1 MNTKQSKGN
10 FNQNKPTEKSGELFG
25 KMQPQAV
32 DLENAV
38 LGALLIQSD
47 AIYLIMDILKP
58 ESFYK
63 PANQIIFDALRNLGI
78 NNKPIDIM
86 TVADEL
92 RGRKKLEEVGG
103 ELYLSELTDRVA
115 TSSHLEYHA
124 RLVHQKY
131 IQRELI
137 KASDQIMTKAFDES
151 EDVEN
156 LINFAESSIFNI
168 SEGNIKNETQKIDTI
183 LSEALEQ
190 ITEASKNQNKL
201 IGIPSGFTDIDRYT
215 AGWQPSDLI
224 IIAARPSMGKTAF
237 VLSVARN
244 MTVEHKAPVAI
255 FSLEMAGLQ
264 LVNRL
269 ISAEA
274 ELDGDK
280 IRRGNLAEHEW
291 TQLERKIGSL
301 NNAPLYIDDTAAI
314 SIFELRAKCRRLVRT
329 HGVKA
334 VIIDYLQ
341 LMTAGM
347 DLKGNREQEVSIIS
361 RNLKAIAKELKIPII
376 ALSQLNRSVETRS
389 GDKRPQLS
397 DLRESG
403 AIEQDADMV
412 FFIHRPEYYGIT
424 EDSEG
429 NSILGLAE
437 IIIAKHRNGK
447 TGSAWLKFKAD
458 YAKFT
463 DAISSLTDFENGNGR
478 TISSKMNE
486 EYNPPK
492 SDLPIGDDFLKD
504 NNEPESPF

>member
-1 MNTKQSKGN
+1 MSSKQAKNN
-10 FNQNKPTEKSGELFG
+10 FNTNKATEKSPDLYG
-25 KMQPQAV
+25 KIQPQAV
-32 DLENAV
+32 ELENAV

-47 AIYLIMDILKP
+47 AIFLIMDILKP

-63 PANQIIFDALRNLGI
+63 PANQLIFEAIRQLGVS
-78 NNKPIDIM
+78 NKPIDIM

-92 RGRKKLEEVGG
+92 RGMKKLEEAGG
-103 ELYLSELTDRVA
+103 EIYLSELTDRVA

-124 RLVHQKY
+124 RLVHQKF

-137 KASDQIMTKAFDES
+137 KASDQIMTKAFDDS

-168 SEGNIKNETQKIDTI
+168 SEGNIKNETQKIDI
-183 LSEALEQ
+183 LLSAAMEN

-244 MTVEHKAPVAI
+244 MAVEHKAPVAI

-269 ISAEA
+269 ISAET

-301 NNAPLYIDDTAAI
+301 NNAPLFIDDTAAI

-334 VIIDYLQ
+334 IIIDYLQ

-347 DLKGNREQEVSIIS
+347 DIKGNREQEVSIIS
-361 RNLKAIAKELKIPII
+361 RNLKAIAKELNIPII

-424 EDSEG
+424 EDTDG
-429 NSILGLAE
+429 NSIIGLAE

-463 DAISSLTDFENGNGR
+463 DMTSSISEFDNGNGFKV
-478 TISSKMNE
+478 SSKMNDE
-486 EYNPPK
+486 NETFPT
-492 SDLPIGDDFLKD
+492 DLPIGDEFLNAGED
-504 NNEPESPF
+504 EAQF